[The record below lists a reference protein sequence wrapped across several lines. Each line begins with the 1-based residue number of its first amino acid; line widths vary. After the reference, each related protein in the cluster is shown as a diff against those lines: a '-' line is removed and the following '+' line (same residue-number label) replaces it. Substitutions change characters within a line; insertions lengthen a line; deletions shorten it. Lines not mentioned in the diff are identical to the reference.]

1 MTPEALYT
9 TYTLGGIITSLPFI
23 RASRIQVLKLRANEK
38 MALNSS
44 ESQSL
49 AETISELT
57 NDKVTAAELGS
68 YGVITAADFVWS
80 WATID
85 PNVIKAADFG
95 SSYDIHN
102 GFQFAQYLHSH
113 FDALTTGAKDGFLN
127 RLLGYIGER
136 QAADILAHQGH
147 IVELAATANQ
157 PVWDLLV
164 DGHAVNIKTVADI
177 ASVKA
182 EAVAHPGV
190 LYLVPED
197 AHGHATGNIVH
208 LAGFNHEAAKESLH
222 EALSSA
228 KGETALHSLFHHLPL
243 VTIGFTAYR
252 NIKAVQK
259 GKNPLVAVHHGVA
272 ETVGRGTG
280 VLLGAKGGAAAGFFF
295 GPAGALIG
303 GVLGGFGGALLGGA
317 AAEKYKKI
325 PLQKAM
331 NNFDQELNIFGR
343 SFRLHFDEIH
353 QYLQAPLVRM
363 QCSLRDL
370 TGEAEKRKK
379 TLRWKLW
386 PDFYTVLLDEA
397 IKNGLTRVQTE
408 QNNVVR
414 VNMILNE
421 ATKTHSYTKVGLIM
435 VNSPAI
441 RELVGFDPAL
451 LERIEVS
458 RQQLFYQ
465 RKQYNPNFVI
475 PS

>member
-1 MTPEALYT
+1 MTPEALGF
-9 TYTLGGIITSLPFI
+9 TYILGGIVTSLPFV
-23 RASRIQVLKLRANEK
+23 RAGRIQILKLRANRK
-38 MALNSS
+38 MALGSS

-49 AETISELT
+49 AKTISQLT
-57 NDKVTAAELGS
+57 SDKVTAAELGS
-68 YGVITAADFVWS
+68 YGVTTAADFVWS
-80 WATID
+80 WATVD

-102 GFQFAQYLHSH
+102 GFQFAQYLHDH

-147 IVELAATANQ
+147 VIELATTANQ

-182 EAVAHPGV
+182 EAIAHPGV

-197 AHGHATGNIVH
+197 AHGHAAGNIVH
-208 LAGFNHEAAKESLH
+208 LAGFKHEVAKESLH

-243 VTIGFTAYR
+243 VTIGFSAYR

-259 GKNPLVAVHHGVA
+259 GKDPLVAVHHGVA

-280 VLLGAKGGAAAGFFF
+280 VLLGAKGGAAAGLFF
-295 GPAGALIG
+295 GPAGALVG
-303 GVLGGFGGALLGGA
+303 GMLGGFGGALLGGA
-317 AAEKYKKI
+317 VAEKYKKI

-331 NNFDQELNIFGR
+331 DNFDRELSIFGR
-343 SFRLHFDEIH
+343 SFRLHFGEIR
-353 QYLQAPLVRM
+353 QYLQAPLIRM

-370 TGEAEKRKK
+370 TEESEKRKS
-379 TLRWKLW
+379 TLRWKVW

-397 IKNGLTRVQTE
+397 IKNGVTHVQTE
-408 QNNVVR
+408 QCNVTR
-414 VNMILNE
+414 VNGIFDE
-421 ATKTHSYTKVGLIM
+421 AEKTHSYTKVGLVM
-435 VNSPAI
+435 VNSPAV

-451 LERIEVS
+451 LEQVKIS

>member
-9 TYTLGGIITSLPFI
+9 AYTLGGIITSLPFI
-23 RASRIQVLKLRANEK
+23 RASRIEILKFQDNKK
-38 MALNSS
+38 MALGSR

-49 AETISELT
+49 AETISRLT

-68 YGVITAADFVWS
+68 YGVITAADFIWS
-80 WATID
+80 WAIID

-95 SSYDIHN
+95 SSYEVHN
-102 GFQFAQYLHSH
+102 GFQFAEYLHNH
-113 FDALTTGAKDGFLN
+113 FDVLTTGAKDGFLN
-127 RLLGYIGER
+127 RLLGYVGER
-136 QAADILAHQGH
+136 QAADILVHQGH

-157 PVWDLLV
+157 PIWDLYV

-182 EAVAHPGV
+182 EAATHPGV

-243 VTIGFTAYR
+243 VTIGFSAYR

-259 GKNPLVAVHHGVA
+259 GRDPLVAVHHGVA

-280 VLLGAKGGAAAGFFF
+280 VLLGAKGGAVAGLLF
-295 GPAGALIG
+295 GPVGALIG
-303 GVLGGFGGALLGGA
+303 GMLGGFGGALLGGA

-325 PLQKAM
+325 PLQKAVT
-331 NNFDQELNIFGR
+331 NFDHELNIFGK
-343 SFRLHFDEIH
+343 SFSLCFGEIRE
-353 QYLQAPLVRM
+353 YLQAPLVRM
-363 QCSLRDL
+363 RCSLRDL

-397 IKNGLTRVQTE
+397 IKSGAAHVQTE
-408 QNNVVR
+408 QSNVAR
-414 VNMILNE
+414 VDRIFDE
-421 ATKTHSYTKVGLIM
+421 AVKTHSYTKIGLIM

-441 RELVGFDPAL
+441 RELVD
-451 LERIEVS
+451 
-458 RQQLFYQ
+458 
-465 RKQYNPNFVI
+465 
-475 PS
+475 